1 MPDLHGLI
9 DLSQASD
16 WPRQRQLYEQLRA
29 AILGGRLLAG
39 ALLPSSRALAQEL
52 GVARNT
58 VIYAYE
64 QLGAEGYV
72 CASRHGTVVAALG
85 AVKAAGP
92 GPVHV
97 AIPRLGLSKRVAAY
111 GRFRTPEDDALPFM
125 PGIPALDQFPWA
137 IWRRLCEHAAR
148 DHEVSHLNYRPGV
161 GEPELRQA
169 IATYVR
175 ASRGV
180 VCHADQVIVTDG
192 TQHSLGLCAQ
202 MLADPGDRAWL
213 EHPGYGG
220 ARVAFEQGGLNVW
233 PVPVDAEGLNPTE
246 RDWTQHPP
254 RLIYTTP
261 SHQYPLGAVL
271 SLPRRLALI
280 ERARAAGA
288 WIMEDDYDSEFRH
301 EGPPLAAMQGL
312 VDDAPVVYLGTFSK
326 SMFPALR
333 MGFVVLPQAVARQA
347 QGVVGELA
355 RRGQV
360 AHQRALA
367 AFIHEGHFTTHLRH
381 MRRLY
386 AQRQQAL
393 RDALAHHWPWPHET
407 CGGQAGMHLVLPLPE
422 QLSDLALAREA
433 TKVGLSPRPLSAYG
447 TGGAAVG
454 PGLVMGYANTPEA
467 DMARHIQTL
476 AQVAAAL

>member
-9 DLSQASD
+9 DLSQPSD
-16 WPRQRQLYEQLRA
+16 LPRQRLLYEQLRA

-39 ALLPSSRALAQEL
+39 APLPSSRALAQAL

-72 CASRHGTVVAALG
+72 CSSRLGTVVAALG
-85 AVKAAGP
+85 PVRAADQGQAPSANP
-92 GPVHV
+92 G
-97 AIPRLGLSKRVAAY
+97 LGLSKRVAAY
-111 GRFRTPEDDALPFM
+111 GRFRTPHEDALPFM

-137 IWRRLCEHAAR
+137 TWRRLCEQAAR
-148 DHEVSHLNYRPGV
+148 EHEVLDLSYRPAA

-180 VCHADQVIVTDG
+180 VCGADQVIVTDG

-202 MLADPGDRAWL
+202 MLADVGDLAWI

-220 ARVAFEQGGLNVW
+220 ARVAFEQGGLNVR
-233 PVPVDAEGLNPTE
+233 PVPVDAEGLSPSDE
-246 RDWTQHPP
+246 DWAQHPP

-261 SHQYPLGAVL
+261 SHQYPLGSVL

-312 VDDAPVVYLGTFSK
+312 VEEAPVVYLGTFSK

-333 MGFVVLPQAVARQA
+333 LGFIVLPQAVAHQG
-347 QGVVGELA
+347 QGVVADLA

-360 AHQRALA
+360 AQQRALA

-386 AQRQQAL
+386 ALRQQAL
-393 RDALAHHWPWPHET
+393 REALAAHWPWPHHT
-407 CGGQAGMHLVLPLPE
+407 RGGQAGMHLVLPLPE
-422 QLSDLALAREA
+422 HLSDAALATA
-433 TKVGLSPRPLSAYG
+433 AMKVGLSPRPLSAYG
-447 TGGAAVG
+447 TGGAAMG
-454 PGLVMGYANTPEA
+454 SGLVMGYANTPEA
-467 DMARHIQTL
+467 DMDRHIQTL
-476 AQVAAAL
+476 AQAAAAL